1 MQPLYHGFALFVLA
15 VLTFYALLWL
25 AAIVTAQRA
34 ERADRSL

>member
-25 AAIVTAQRA
+25 IAIVTAERSG
-34 ERADRSL
+34 RADPSA